1 MSLSHVDESGKAR
14 MVDVSGKPPTPRE
27 AVAWGRIRM
36 SKEAFDAVQ
45 GNAVAKGDVLT
56 VAQVAGITAGKR
68 TGELIPLCHPLGL
81 DALEVKLE
89 LDPQLPG
96 VTVEATARVT
106 GRTGVEMEALTAV
119 AVSCLTVYDMV
130 KAMDRSMVIE
140 QVRLISKTGGA
151 RGDWRSADETRS

>member
-1 MSLSHVDESGKAR
+1 
-14 MVDVSGKPPTPRE
+14 MVDVSGKPLTPRE
-27 AVAWGRIRM
+27 ATAQGRVKM
-36 SKEAFDAVQ
+36 SQEAFEAVQ
-45 GNAVAKGDVLT
+45 GNALAKGDVLT

-81 DALEVKLE
+81 DVLEVKLE
-89 LDPQLPG
+89 LDPGLPG
-96 VTVEATARVT
+96 VIVEATARVT

-140 QVRLISKTGGA
+140 QVRLISKTGGT
-151 RGDWRSADETRS
+151 RGDWRGADDTRS